1 MALQPTNN
9 LPKNTGNK
17 KPQKT
22 NYKVIVITIAVVIAV
37 IVMMI
42 IANLNSSSSKI
53 GRASCRERV

>member
-42 IANLNSSSSKI
+42 IANLNLLAAILMSKHQI
-53 GRASCRERV
+53 Q